1 MATALAAAVRRILMD
16 TATRL
21 APKGRDR
28 DFGAGLANALDAVTA
43 AKLK

>member
-1 MATALAAAVRRILMD
+1 MATALAAGVRKTLMD

-21 APKGRDR
+21 APKGR

-43 AKLK
+43 AKPK